1 MASVYNRG
9 TKDRP
14 NWWVQYTDPSGETK
28 RKRTGQPTKKLAE
41 QYSAEITARLA
52 RGLIGIPE
60 KETVKK
66 SLLTVG
72 QLLERFLV
80 EYRSPQVRNIEKY
93 LRHCASAY
101 RARIKPYRLAN
112 IAAEKVRPSDVEG
125 LRDELIDD
133 GYSAKSIN
141 DAFFVL
147 SVAYK
152 WAIRREVL
160 NARNPMPDV
169 PRMRT
174 NELDERLTLDQVWRL
189 LSLPSVPPTV
199 TTAVYTG
206 LRRGELFGLRWAD
219 VRFDLGTLEIKRSF
233 DSPTTKTGK
242 SRTVPIHPELLPV
255 LKAWQAQCPA
265 TPDALV
271 FPIRTAKGYRMRSP
285 KDDPA
290 DIRGMLDD
298 IAPRD
303 GGYKRPWHCLRHT
316 FATLFVEANGNRDA
330 VERILGHATSGSRTT
345 SGYLHVGL
353 AYLARELQKL
363 TLRPQAGAEII
374 RLRAT
379 A

>member
-14 NWWVQYTDPSGETK
+14 NWWVKYTDPSGETK

-52 RGLIGIPE
+52 RGLIGIPA

-174 NELDERLTLDQVWRL
+174 NELDERLTLDQVWRR
-189 LSLPSVPPTV
+189 LSLSQAMYRITPIARLWPRPLDLPAGWMQWSTTLASWGRARSRPCLTIRCLGSNRSIASTCLRPSACCKQCGASSNPALPSSISPAMPASKPTRAGAA
-199 TTAVYTG
+199 TA
-206 LRRGELFGLRWAD
+206 
-219 VRFDLGTLEIKRSF
+219 
-233 DSPTTKTGK
+233 
-242 SRTVPIHPELLPV
+242 
-255 LKAWQAQCPA
+255 PA
-265 TPDALV
+265 
-271 FPIRTAKGYRMRSP
+271 
-285 KDDPA
+285 
-290 DIRGMLDD
+290 
-298 IAPRD
+298 
-303 GGYKRPWHCLRHT
+303 KRPWSSSLRYWRPNIP
-316 FATLFVEANGNRDA
+316 NG
-330 VERILGHATSGSRTT
+330 ESIG
-345 SGYLHVGL
+345 
-353 AYLARELQKL
+353 
-363 TLRPQAGAEII
+363 
-374 RLRAT
+374 
-379 A
+379 